1 MNYQEMLR
9 RKLEYA
15 TPQELLFIL
24 LTDTDTKF
32 RNVVDFWKN
41 NDVQGTILA
50 GRLIDNIIELKSTLN
65 TNIGNESTQ
74 LALKNIDSLYEFI
87 INEVSLASVKKD
99 YLRLEGAYEVFLEIK
114 SIFDTDR
121 ANMRK

>member
-32 RNVVDFWKN
+32 KNVINFWKN

-87 INEVSLASVKKD
+87 TNEISLASVKKD

>member
-32 RNVVDFWKN
+32 KNVIDFWKN

-50 GRLIDNIIELKSTLN
+50 GRLIDNIIELKLTLN

-87 INEVSLASVKKD
+87 INEVSLSSVKKD

-121 ANMRK
+121 NNIRK

>member
-1 MNYQEMLR
+1 MNYQEMLK

-32 RNVVDFWKN
+32 KNVINFWKN

-87 INEVSLASVKKD
+87 TNEISLASVKKD

>member
-1 MNYQEMLR
+1 MLR

-32 RNVVDFWKN
+32 KNVINFWKN

-87 INEVSLASVKKD
+87 TNEISLASVKKD